1 MLAPVSRRSAFMR
14 LRTTT
19 NKVRSGP
26 IRVAHQASSELP
38 AVAFMIPKSVG
49 SAVVRNRVKRR
60 LRAVLRETYQ
70 NAPDLF
76 LGGDYLF
83 MVSSSLD
90 GFDYSKLYAT
100 VAGLLSS
107 VKSKRS
113 KNEEG
118 RGLRG

>member
-1 MLAPVSRRSAFMR
+1 MLAPVSRRSAFIR

-26 IRVAHQASSELP
+26 VRVAHQASSELP
-38 AVAFMIPKSVG
+38 AAAFTVPKSVG

-60 LRAVLRETYQ
+60 LRAILHEIYQ
-70 NAPDLF
+70 NTPDLF

-90 GFDYSKLYAT
+90 DFGYSKLYAT
-100 VAGLLSS
+100 VAGLLNS
-107 VKSKRS
+107 VKSKGS
-113 KNEEG
+113 KNAEDKG
-118 RGLRG
+118 R